1 MTRPR
6 LLPPALFACGAL
18 LLGSCGV
25 LDFSEEADVY
35 PTTIEK
41 LTPAEQDALQEA
53 FVALNDGEVCTPIGV
68 FGFTDWDLGPCV
80 DQPDWR
86 PTDLS
91 SSEVLTYAK
100 AFLVRNERFTGI
112 ADSSALVVRQTPDR
126 RPIKFE
132 NQRYQGLE
140 VEYTEIIIDPNWRN
154 GQGRSVAV
162 GGNWYSDIYVPNQ
175 EAISP
180 EKAQRR
186 LIGTKLDY
194 RSPWEKWILTVSAAS
209 FPEHARVE
217 KLILPVTTE
226 DRIELHVA
234 WKVEVYPD
242 DPDRSPHFL
251 VYVDTMTGE
260 QLRVTNLID
269 F

>member
-1 MTRPR
+1 M
-6 LLPPALFACGAL
+6 
-18 LLGSCGV
+18 
-25 LDFSEEADVY
+25 
-35 PTTIEK
+35 
-41 LTPAEQDALQEA
+41 
-53 FVALNDGEVCTPIGV
+53 
-68 FGFTDWDLGPCV
+68 
-80 DQPDWR
+80 
-86 PTDLS
+86 
-91 SSEVLTYAK
+91 
-100 AFLVRNERFTGI
+100 
-112 ADSSALVVRQTPDR
+112 
-126 RPIKFE
+126 IKFE

-140 VEYTEIIIDPNWRN
+140 VKYTQILFDPNWRDS
-154 GQGRSVAV
+154 QGRSIAV
-162 GGNWYSDIYVPNQ
+162 GGNWYPEIYVPDH

-180 EKAQRR
+180 EEAQRR

-194 RSPWEKWILTVSAAS
+194 RSPWEKWILTVSEAS
-209 FPEHARVE
+209 FPDQASVD

-242 DPDRSPHFL
+242 DPDRGPDFL

>member
-1 MTRPR
+1 MTQPR

-41 LTPAEQDALQEA
+41 LTPAERNARQEA
-53 FVALNDGEVCTPIGV
+53 FVALNDGEVCTPIGD
-68 FGFTDWDLGPCV
+68 FGFTDWDLGPCN
-80 DQPDWR
+80 DQPDRR
-86 PTDLS
+86 PNALGSGEALS
-91 SSEVLTYAK
+91 YART
-100 AFLVRNERFTGI
+100 FLVRNERFTGVS
-112 ADSSALVVRQTPDR
+112 DPSELVVKQPSGGRV
-126 RPIKFE
+126 IKFE

-140 VEYTEIIIDPNWRN
+140 VEDTQILVDPNWRDS
-154 GQGRSVAV
+154 QGRSVAV
-162 GGNWYSDIYVPNQ
+162 GGNWYPEIYVPDR

-180 EKAQRR
+180 EEAQQR
-186 LIGTKLDY
+186 LIGTELDY
-194 RSPWEKWILTVSAAS
+194 GSPWGEWILTVSAAS
-209 FPEHARVE
+209 FPEHARVD

-226 DRIELHVA
+226 DRIELRVV

-242 DPDRSPHFL
+242 DPDRGPDFL

-260 QLRVTNLID
+260 QLHVSHNIV